1 MRPASVNAAY
11 LLASAA
17 LAAGWN
23 HLDEPDFVRAVGGH
37 SVALI
42 AFESHSLHELTM
54 CAVVEPSTAASQALE
69 PEWEAISKTEKSLG
83 SVDCT
88 ALPQLCRDYDV
99 ISYPTIRYFD
109 GHGTITPYRGP
120 RIETSIVSFLRRAA
134 RPTVTRLDEK
144 KITAFQS
151 IDDAVI
157 VAHINARDTHIQALF
172 KSLAHRYDDRASFG
186 LLEIDEKS
194 TLVCYNNKD
203 DEQLMTSELT
213 AIDALS
219 SFVEACIK
227 PLVGEFSRRSE
238 VKYFHSGKSLV
249 YYLAN
254 TRKERDEYVDVVR
267 PLAKKYRE
275 FISFVTVDAI
285 EYGAMTSVLGL
296 RGDSFPALAIEN
308 PGRGQIFPF
317 TNQDI
322 VPDAIEQFI
331 LDIAGG
337 KVQPWSSLPIP
348 DPVGPTHDEL

>member
-23 HLDEPDFVRAVGGH
+23 HLDEADFVRAVGGH

-42 AFESHSLHELTM
+42 AF
-54 CAVVEPSTAASQALE
+54 VEPSTAASQALE
-69 PEWEAISKTEKSLG
+69 PIWEAISKAEKSLG

-120 RIETSIVSFLRRAA
+120 RIETSIISFLRRAA

-157 VAHINARDTHIQALF
+157 VAHINAHDTHTQALF
-172 KSLAHRYDDRASFG
+172 KSLAHRYEDRASFG
-186 LLEIDEKS
+186 SLEIDEKS

-254 TRKERDEYVDVVR
+254 TRKERDEYVDAVR

-317 TNQDI
+317 TKQDI